1 MVRISKVYTK
11 VGDKGSTHLGDG
23 NTAPKSSVRVGAYG
37 DVDETNACIG
47 RAITLIDGSAAGT
60 RGEVRRALL
69 SIQNELF
76 DVGADLCTPIAAEE
90 KPGERLRVLPEQ
102 TARLESL
109 IDRFNEP
116 LAALTSF
123 VLPGGSPLSA
133 ELHVCRT
140 VARRAERRVAALLE
154 AEPTTTNAEAL
165 IYMNRL
171 SDLLFVLGRVANDNG
186 AGDVLWAPGATRC
199 DGGAE
204 G

>member
-11 VGDKGSTHLGDG
+11 VGDKGATHLGDG
-23 NTAPKSSVRVGAYG
+23 SSAPKSSARVHAYG
-37 DVDETNACIG
+37 DVDEANACIG
-47 RAITLIDGSAAGT
+47 RAITLIAVGEAGAP
-60 RGEVRRALL
+60 GGVRDALL

-76 DVGADLCTPIAAEE
+76 DVGADLCTPIGADE

-102 TARLESL
+102 AVRLESL

-123 VLPGGSPLSA
+123 VLPGGTPLAA

-140 VARRAERRVAALLE
+140 VVRRAERRVAALLE
-154 AEPTTTNAEAL
+154 AEPGQTNPDAL
-165 IYMNRL
+165 IYLNRL

-186 AGDVLWAPGATRC
+186 AGDVLWAPGATRK
-199 DGGAE
+199 DGGASA
-204 G
+204 